1 MFYYLLLFGDRF
13 TMILVETIGDS
24 IGKNAVTS
32 FIEGSW
38 FLPSSP
44 YELASGWAL
53 VCLLLA
59 MGCLEGGNG
68 SIFPPFA

>member
-1 MFYYLLLFGDRF
+1 
-13 TMILVETIGDS
+13 MILVQTIGRS
-24 IGKNAVTS
+24 VGQNAMS
-32 FIEGSW
+32 SLQGLNW

-59 MGCLEGGNG
+59 MGCLEG
-68 SIFPPFA
+68 IDRK